1 MRSFASYVAFGLWCL
16 LAQPAQADGGPFEV
30 DMALVLAVDISF
42 SISQDEQDIQRRGYI
57 AAFLDTQVVAALT
70 LGSRGRVAVTYLE
83 WAGSD
88 TQVQVIPWVV
98 ISDTQS
104 AAAFSKRLEM
114 LETNRSGRTSLSSAL
129 DAAVDLFNTGPFVS
143 NRQVVDISSDGMN
156 NAGRRVDYARDRLLH
171 RGIVIN
177 GLPLMVGSTDGPNHD
192 LDQYFR
198 DCVIGGLGAFSY
210 PVYSWDAFAETLKQK
225 LIREFVG
232 YRLPRPARL
241 WNAAGT
247 QPQGDKMDCLT
258 GEKKE
263 LDDFKALIGT
273 IPGGAERWKP
283 VEKDWIPKE

>member
-1 MRSFASYVAFGLWCL
+1 
-16 LAQPAQADGGPFEV
+16 
-30 DMALVLAVDISF
+30 MALVLAVDISF

-198 DCVIGGLGAFSY
+198 DCVIGGLARS
-210 PVYSWDAFAETLKQK
+210 A
-225 LIREFVG
+225 IRST
-232 YRLPRPARL
+232 
-241 WNAAGT
+241 AGT
-247 QPQGDKMDCLT
+247 PL
-258 GEKKE
+258 
-263 LDDFKALIGT
+263 
-273 IPGGAERWKP
+273 PKP
-283 VEKDWIPKE
+283 